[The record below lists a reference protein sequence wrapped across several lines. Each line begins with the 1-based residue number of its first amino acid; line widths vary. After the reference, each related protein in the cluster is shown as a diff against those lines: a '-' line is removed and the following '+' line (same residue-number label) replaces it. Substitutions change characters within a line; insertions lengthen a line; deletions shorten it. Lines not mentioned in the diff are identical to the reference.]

1 MRLNVAPEAV
11 LAAYR
16 VGDSPVNAISPLN
29 AYFAMIVTFAQRY
42 QKDAGVGTVVALMLP
57 YVGVLFVV
65 WTLMLAGWY
74 LLGLPWGLGCKRT
87 EGSAVATRSGSRQWR
102 VASLFGPWPRRCSI
116 ALLGI
121 AGTLISPPSARAQ
134 NTNQDTTDDGQAF
147 LFDVLYG
154 MPDREEPLVGDSR
167 LATDP
172 GAEQQAPTPVFY
184 FRTLAPLNYTS
195 NAESLRSGGT
205 RTTEGSPEVR
215 LGFASQIPELPLRF
229 SASVALEFDRFV
241 DSNSAEF
248 DKIRP
253 RAQLQ
258 YVDSNDDQAFS
269 PFVGFSPR
277 LDFTPTLDDNTAT
290 RYDLNVGIMKAFN
303 FDGEFNRV
311 PASGNTFAAT
321 RLRLGFTLIGQRR
334 FREPSPASYALILA
348 PSVSYRISEDWSA
361 ALAIEA
367 TRRWFERIASTSQE
381 NFTLEPVAALEYDI
395 PERWLGGPEMARWFG
410 RPAVDFFGG
419 VERNWSN
426 VASARF
432 TRVYAGFAF
441 KAAWRF

>member
-1 MRLNVAPEAV
+1 L
-11 LAAYR
+11 
-16 VGDSPVNAISPLN
+16 
-29 AYFAMIVTFAQRY
+29 
-42 QKDAGVGTVVALMLP
+42 
-57 YVGVLFVV
+57 
-65 WTLMLAGWY
+65 
-74 LLGLPWGLGCKRT
+74 
-87 EGSAVATRSGSRQWR
+87 
-102 VASLFGPWPRRCSI
+102 I

-121 AGTLISPPSARAQ
+121 AGVLSGPPSARAQ
-134 NTNQDTTDDGQAF
+134 NTNQDTTDDSQQF
-147 LFDVLYG
+147 LFDLLYG
-154 MPDREEPLVGDSR
+154 MPDREQPLVGDSL

-172 GAEQQAPTPVFY
+172 GAEQQAPTPSFY
-184 FRTLAPLNYTS
+184 LRTLAPLNYTS
-195 NAESLRSGGT
+195 NAESRSSGGT
-205 RTTEGSPEVR
+205 QTTEGSPEIR
-215 LGFASQIPELPLRF
+215 LGFASQIPKLPLRF
-229 SASVALEFDRFV
+229 TASTALEFDRFV
-241 DSNSAEF
+241 QSNPAEF

-258 YVDSNDDQAFS
+258 YVDSDDDQAFS

-290 RYDLNVGIMKAFN
+290 RYDVNVGIMKAFN

-311 PASGNTFAAT
+311 PASGNTFAAS
-321 RLRLGFTLIGQRR
+321 RLRLGVTLIGQRR
-334 FREPSPASYALILA
+334 FREPPPASYALILA

-361 ALAIEA
+361 ALGIEA
-367 TRRWFERIASTSQE
+367 TRRWFERIGSTYQE
-381 NFTLEPVAALEYDI
+381 NFTLEPVGALEYSV
-395 PERWLGGPEMARWFG
+395 PERWLGGPETARWFG

>member
-1 MRLNVAPEAV
+1 MR
-11 LAAYR
+11 
-16 VGDSPVNAISPLN
+16 
-29 AYFAMIVTFAQRY
+29 T
-42 QKDAGVGTVVALMLP
+42 
-57 YVGVLFVV
+57 
-65 WTLMLAGWY
+65 
-74 LLGLPWGLGCKRT
+74 
-87 EGSAVATRSGSRQWR
+87 GSRRLQR
-102 VASLFGPWPRRCSI
+102 RFMSVLGPWRRRCLI

-121 AGTLISPPSARAQ
+121 ASTLINPPSARAQ
-134 NTNQDTTDDGQAF
+134 TTNQDTTDDGQAF
-147 LFDVLYG
+147 LFDLLYG
-154 MPDREEPLVGDSR
+154 MPDREEPLVGDSQ

-172 GAEQQAPTPVFY
+172 GAEQQAPRPLFY
-184 FRTLAPLNYTS
+184 FRTLAPLNYNS
-195 NAESLRSGGT
+195 NAEALSSGGT
-205 RTTEGSPEVR
+205 RTAEGSPEVR
-215 LGFASQIPELPLRF
+215 LGFASQVPDLPLRF

-258 YVDSNDDQAFS
+258 YVDSDDDQAFS

-290 RYDLNVGIMKAFN
+290 RYDLNVGMNKAFN

-311 PASGNTFAAT
+311 PASGNTFAAS

-334 FREPSPASYALILA
+334 FREPSPASYALILL

-361 ALAIEA
+361 SLGIEA
-367 TRRWFERIASTSQE
+367 TQRWFERISNTAQE

-395 PERWLGGPEMARWFG
+395 PESWLGGAEMARWFG
-410 RPAVDFFGG
+410 RPAVDFFGA

-426 VASARF
+426 FSSARF
-432 TRVYAGFAF
+432 TQVYAGFAF